1 MNIFDPLSLLW
12 TFLLKRAYVVIW
24 LFAKPSYPAVSAW
37 FMNAPQDG
45 KFMIRDII
53 VYTYII
59 DSTDLLL
66 HKRIPF
72 FVIFSFLKKQIKR
85 ELLYL
90 ENTVFLGTTI
100 FFSVEKPL
108 KMMLQ
113 WRMPRKF

>member
-1 MNIFDPLSLLW
+1 
-12 TFLLKRAYVVIW
+12 
-24 LFAKPSYPAVSAW
+24 
-37 FMNAPQDG
+37 MNAPQDG

-66 HKRIPF
+66 YKRIPF

-100 FFSVEKPL
+100 FFFSRKTTKNDASVANAKKIL
-108 KMMLQ
+108 TVTIMFVRVIGSYK
-113 WRMPRKF
+113 